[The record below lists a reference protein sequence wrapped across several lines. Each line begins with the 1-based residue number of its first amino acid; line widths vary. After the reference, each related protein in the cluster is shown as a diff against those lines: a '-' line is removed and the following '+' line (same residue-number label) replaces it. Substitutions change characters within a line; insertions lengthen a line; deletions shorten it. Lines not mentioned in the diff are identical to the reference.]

1 MPLFYLLAMG
11 QKIRE
16 ERPLSVR
23 GTLRG
28 VKPSG
33 LTQGDSRGP
42 WRRTNEPAV
51 IHRSSFGEDKEGT
64 LGSFVMSSDVEVYL
78 RWSNNK

>member
-11 QKIRE
+11 EKIRE
-16 ERPLSVR
+16 ERPFSVR

-42 WRRTNEPAV
+42 WTRTNEPAV
-51 IHRSSFGEDKEGT
+51 IHRYSFAEEEGGGGDPLLLVT
-64 LGSFVMSSDVEVYL
+64 T
-78 RWSNNK
+78 